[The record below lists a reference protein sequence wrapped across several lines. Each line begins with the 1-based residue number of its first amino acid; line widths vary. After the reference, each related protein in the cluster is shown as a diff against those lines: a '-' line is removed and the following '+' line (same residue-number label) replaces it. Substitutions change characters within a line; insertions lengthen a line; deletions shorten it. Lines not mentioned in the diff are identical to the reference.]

1 MEGVK
6 GLPIGPGRWRGLTRD
21 GKEDELEIGLTVVP

>member
-6 GLPIGPGRWRGLTRD
+6 GLPIGPGRWRGIKWD
-21 GKEDELEIGLTVVP
+21 GKEDGLEIGLAVVP

>member
-6 GLPIGPGRWRGLTRD
+6 GLPIGLGRWRGIMWD
-21 GKEDELEIGLTVVP
+21 GKEDGLEIGLAVVP